1 LETLARHERQDTG
14 AAMNGD
20 REDGD
25 SMRRE
30 GDQPTMPRVLLV
42 EDDTVSAAFLS
53 EAIVALPAEAAIATT
68 LAEAL
73 RCADAREF
81 DLWLIDAHLPD
92 GRGVELLAALRARG
106 LDAPALAHTAETSVS
121 MLDSL
126 IDAGFEEVLIKPL
139 SVAALQGAVRRFVDR
154 AADRRRID
162 IPHAQAPS
170 TASNATERS
179 TCEKLPVWDD
189 SAALRALNGSAAI
202 VAQMRALFRVELPQQ
217 AQRIVAAHGDGNLVA
232 LRSELHKLLASAGF
246 VGAARLRNA
255 ALDLQTEPESE
266 SARMRFEFALRDTLE
281 TAFDQRG
288 S

>member
-1 LETLARHERQDTG
+1 
-14 AAMNGD
+14 
-20 REDGD
+20 
-25 SMRRE
+25 
-30 GDQPTMPRVLLV
+30 
-42 EDDTVSAAFLS
+42 
-53 EAIVALPAEAAIATT
+53 
-68 LAEAL
+68 
-73 RCADAREF
+73 
-81 DLWLIDAHLPD
+81 
-92 GRGVELLAALRARG
+92 
-106 LDAPALAHTAETSVS
+106 
-121 MLDSL
+121 
-126 IDAGFEEVLIKPL
+126 
-139 SVAALQGAVRRFVDR
+139 
-154 AADRRRID
+154 
-162 IPHAQAPS
+162 
-170 TASNATERS
+170 
-179 TCEKLPVWDD
+179 LPVWDD